1 MSRATFT
8 MPRLLVLCITI
19 FLKNLHEAQLTL
31 HMEIALYY
39 YDRSRKSKPY

>member
-1 MSRATFT
+1 

-19 FLKNLHEAQLTL
+19 FLKNLHEAQLTM

-39 YDRSRKSKPY
+39 YDGSRKSKPY